1 MEQEKILKLFKQFA
15 GDVIDIHGLKLNP
28 TAIGKRTRRL
38 GKLEIQNV
46 MYFNISN
53 PNQLSYFTPLVEEE
67 LNDVL
72 GSFEGYINEKIFI
85 KFNDDVKKGLVLNNK
100 TIKEIKQVFDEL
112 PFISF
117 QVWVGQSNDPTN
129 YRIYGKNIGITT
141 NWDDDEFSI
150 NNSFKPTK
158 ATCDGEVI
166 DIKDAIEYY
175 DDFLQ
180 GVETYWESEN
190 HYSKIDSIITK
201 YPLLNADWIATYYN
215 TKLI

>member
-15 GDVIDIHGLKLNP
+15 GDVIDIRGLKLTP

-46 MYFNISN
+46 MYFDISN

-67 LNDVL
+67 LNDVVV
-72 GSFEGYINEKIFI
+72 SFEGYINEEIFI
-85 KFNDDVKKGLVLNNK
+85 NFNDNVKKGLVLNNK

-129 YRIYGKNIGITT
+129 YRIYGKNIGITS

-150 NNSFKPTK
+150 NNIFKPTK
-158 ATCDGEVI
+158 ATCDGEVM
-166 DIKDAIEYY
+166 DIKEALEYY

-201 YPLLNADWIATYYN
+201 YPLLNADWIGTYYN
-215 TKLI
+215 TKII